1 MQKASESGVLGAA
14 SVKSASAVESTQW
27 TKYHTRGAHGFAAED
42 ANALHDKLC
51 GKSVD
56 KVGLNN
62 ELNGADR
69 VVNGNPVQTKYYQT
83 AYDSVNAAFD
93 QDNFY
98 RYPGQKLE
106 VPKDQYEE
114 AVRHLEAK
122 IRDGRVP
129 GVTDPAEARNML
141 VRGNCTYEQAV
152 RIAKAGNLDSIWF
165 DVKNQ
170 AVACG
175 FAVGLSF
182 VISYAF
188 GRISGQ
194 GRKAALK
201 SSVRQAIKAG
211 ALTMTAGVATQQ
223 FLRTQAGRN
232 AAAAATKVATKAVDS
247 VCRTKVGTELVR
259 KMMSTLLG
267 KAVTQSAARNACI
280 KLVRSNFITGAAMT
294 LASAVP
300 DIVKACRGRRSW
312 KQVGKNTVVNTAGLG
327 GGTAGYWAGAA
338 VGTAIFP
345 GVGTVIG
352 GIVGGFGGGMLTSW
366 GSKKVMDCVIEDDSV
381 RCVECLEE
389 AMVSLCDSHNTSKE
403 DLELILKRMK
413 SKNVFFEKFF
423 CRMYK
428 AGGRSRN
435 YPAMTAF
442 AKVELE
448 PFFA

>member
-1 MQKASESGVLGAA
+1 
-14 SVKSASAVESTQW
+14 
-27 TKYHTRGAHGFAAED
+27 
-42 ANALHDKLC
+42 
-51 GKSVD
+51 
-56 KVGLNN
+56 
-62 ELNGADR
+62 
-69 VVNGNPVQTKYYQT
+69 
-83 AYDSVNAAFD
+83 
-93 QDNFY
+93 
-98 RYPGQKLE
+98 
-106 VPKDQYEE
+106 
-114 AVRHLEAK
+114 
-122 IRDGRVP
+122 
-129 GVTDPAEARNML
+129 
-141 VRGNCTYEQAV
+141 
-152 RIAKAGNLDSIWF
+152 
-165 DVKNQ
+165 
-170 AVACG
+170 
-175 FAVGLSF
+175 
-182 VISYAF
+182 
-188 GRISGQ
+188 
-194 GRKAALK
+194 
-201 SSVRQAIKAG
+201 
-211 ALTMTAGVATQQ
+211 MTAGVATQQ

-389 AMVSLCDSHNTSKE
+389 QWSLSVILTIPRRRIWNLSSK
-403 DLELILKRMK
+403 
-413 SKNVFFEKFF
+413 
-423 CRMYK
+423 
-428 AGGRSRN
+428 G
-435 YPAMTAF
+435 
-442 AKVELE
+442 
-448 PFFA
+448 

>member
-1 MQKASESGVLGAA
+1 MKKSYKSGVLGAA

-27 TKYHTRGAHGFAAED
+27 TKYHTPGAHGFAAED

-69 VVNGNPVQTKYYQT
+69 IVNGTPVQTKYYQS

-93 QDNFY
+93 LENIY

-114 AVRHLEAK
+114 AVKHLEAK

-129 GVTDPAEARNML
+129 GVTDPAEAKSML
-141 VRGNCTYEQAV
+141 VQGNCTYKQAV

-175 FAVGLSF
+175 FAAGLSF

-188 GRISGQ
+188 GRFSGQ
-194 GRKAALK
+194 DCKAALK
-201 SSVRQAIKAG
+201 SSVQQAIKAG
-211 ALTMTAGVATQQ
+211 ALTITAGVATQQ
-223 FLRTQAGRN
+223 FLRTQTGRN
-232 AAAAATKVATKAVDS
+232 AAAAATKVASKAVDS
-247 VCRTKVGTELVR
+247 VCRTKLGAELVR
-259 KMMSTLLG
+259 KMMSAMLG
-267 KAVTQSAARNACI
+267 KTVTQSAARNACI
-280 KLVRSNFITGAAMT
+280 KMVRSNFFTGAAMT
-294 LASAVP
+294 LVSTVP
-300 DIVKACRGRRSW
+300 DVVKACCGKRSW
-312 KQVGKNTVVNTAGLG
+312 KQVGKNAVVNTAGLG

-338 VGTAIFP
+338 VGTAICP
-345 GVGTVIG
+345 GIGTVIG
-352 GIVGGFGGGMLTSW
+352 GVIGGLGGGMLTSW
-366 GSKKVMDCVIEDDSV
+366 GSKKALDCIIEDDSV
-381 RCVECLEE
+381 RCTNCLEE
-389 AMVSLCDSHNTSKE
+389 TIVSLCEAHDTTKE
-403 DLELILKRMK
+403 KLETILKRMK
-413 SKNVFFEKFF
+413 SQNVLSEKFF

-428 AGGRSRN
+428 AGGKGRN
-435 YPAMTAF
+435 YPAMAAF
-442 AKVELE
+442 VRVEIE
-448 PFFA
+448 PYFA